1 MELLSLSLS
10 NFQLYG
16 LIFLLGSFSVA
27 SLSDLKRMSAQREF
41 LEIWLLFSLVFLG
54 NDIFIGYTEG
64 ADLTIYIKWGL
75 IGVFLI
81 LWFFKVI
88 LKTAVGDA
96 LACVAVMSLLTPL
109 FIIIFLIFLKLSE
122 ALMGPLLKAMFGGK
136 DSYPFLP
143 VVSIATIITLIVGLR
158 ASDWIERFL

>member
-1 MELLSLSLS
+1 
-10 NFQLYG
+10 
-16 LIFLLGSFSVA
+16 
-27 SLSDLKRMSAQREF
+27 
-41 LEIWLLFSLVFLG
+41 LLFSLVFLG